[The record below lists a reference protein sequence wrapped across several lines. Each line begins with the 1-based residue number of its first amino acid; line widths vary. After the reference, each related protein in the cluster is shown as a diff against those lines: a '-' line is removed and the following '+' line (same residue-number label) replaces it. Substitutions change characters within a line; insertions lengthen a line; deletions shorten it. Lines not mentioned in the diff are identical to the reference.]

1 MVDGETP
8 PWRSAMAKRKRAQR
22 DAEGVEAMQE
32 HRSSSFRTVAD
43 GLYELRLSARVMID
57 LLVTLDG
64 ELLTF
69 VRVDGELLGELP
81 IMGQA

>member
-1 MVDGETP
+1 
-8 PWRSAMAKRKRAQR
+8 
-22 DAEGVEAMQE
+22 
-32 HRSSSFRTVAD
+32 
-43 GLYELRLSARVMID
+43 MID